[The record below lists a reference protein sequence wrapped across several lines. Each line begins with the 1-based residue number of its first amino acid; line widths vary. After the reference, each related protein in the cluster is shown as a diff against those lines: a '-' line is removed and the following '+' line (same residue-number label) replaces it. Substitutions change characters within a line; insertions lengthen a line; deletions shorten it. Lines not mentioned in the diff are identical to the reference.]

1 MPAKPGAR
9 GCGRRFHCGYIE
21 KLTKPWEF
29 PDLTGTNHEFRIVD
43 LTQGM
48 ETVSDRDIR
57 NLHILVLDDDAD
69 DREGMKRC
77 LRQLGVTRVREADD
91 PVSALEFMQSRR
103 VDVLITERYLPF
115 VRFLRT
121 SRKSPAS
128 SVPIVMVSDRG
139 RKADIHEAQD
149 AGIDE
154 FVAKPVVAET
164 LLERLLEAVR
174 RSRPFVESE
183 AYMGPDRR
191 RESAK
196 IGDRADGQEVD
207 AATAL
212 TEEEIAALLKR

>member
-1 MPAKPGAR
+1 MR
-9 GCGRRFHCGYIE
+9 RRFHCGYIE

-154 FVAKPVVAET
+154 FVRQASGRRNAARTPPRSGPA
-164 LLERLLEAVR
+164 LPAVR
-174 RSRPFVESE
+174 RIGSLHGSRPSPRI
-183 AYMGPDRR
+183 GKDR
-191 RESAK
+191 
-196 IGDRADGQEVD
+196 
-207 AATAL
+207 
-212 TEEEIAALLKR
+212 